1 MEDKKVSVIIPIHEY
16 NDDMKEMVMRA
27 VKSVPSEYFLYVI
40 CGNPEISS
48 DDLSFM
54 LEEHQ
59 LGVVVSPNYG
69 KKVAV
74 VSSSFSSLVN
84 YAFEELKGSD
94 IEWSYILE
102 YDDEFNSLWF
112 DEVKREHTDKP
123 DVSVFMPLTEI
134 VDFES
139 GKFLSY
145 GNEAP
150 WASSFSNE
158 IGYID
163 NESLQQFFDFYLT
176 GSIFNLRDWTY
187 VGGLKESFK
196 LTFWYEFLLRL
207 THNDKKAYV
216 IPKLGYKH
224 YVNRPNSL
232 HMNVAKEMD
241 AEESQWWYNLA
252 LEEYTYKKDRKK
264 EYNKENN

>member
-1 MEDKKVSVIIPIHEY
+1 MEKDKISVIIPIHEY
-16 NDDMKEMVMRA
+16 NAEMKEMVTRA
-27 VKSVPSEYFLYVI
+27 VKSIPSDYFLYIV
-40 CGNPEISS
+40 CGQEDIEKK
-48 DDLSFM
+48 SFDFIIEM
-54 LEEHQ
+54 HPLC
-59 LGVVVSPNYG
+59 LIDYPKLPNN
-69 KKVAV
+69 
-74 VSSSFSSLVN
+74 SFSTMIN
-84 YAFEELKGSD
+84 YSFDRVKEMGK
-94 IEWSYILE
+94 EWAYILE

-112 DEVKREHTDKP
+112 DEVQREQEDKL
-123 DVSVFMPLTEI
+123 DVSVFLPLTEI
-134 VDFES
+134 IDYDS
-139 GKFLSY
+139 NKFLSY

-176 GSIFNLRDWTY
+176 GSIFNLKDWTY

-207 THNDKKAYV
+207 THNEKKAYV

-224 YVNRPNSL
+224 YVNRPQSL
-232 HMNVAKEMD
+232 HMLMSKEMTQD
-241 AEESQWWYNLA
+241 ESQWWYNLA

-264 EYNKENN
+264 EYKKENN